1 MSSESVNQNLKG
13 EGLKRWLS
21 GSEHVG
27 TDDQNLGPRI
37 HEGQLTTACKLSS
50 RGNPTVLPSGVHNTH
65 GHIILE

>member
-1 MSSESVNQNLKG
+1 MSSESVNQSLKG

-50 RGNPTVLPSGVHNTH
+50 RGIQRFCPRVYITLTDT
-65 GHIILE
+65 